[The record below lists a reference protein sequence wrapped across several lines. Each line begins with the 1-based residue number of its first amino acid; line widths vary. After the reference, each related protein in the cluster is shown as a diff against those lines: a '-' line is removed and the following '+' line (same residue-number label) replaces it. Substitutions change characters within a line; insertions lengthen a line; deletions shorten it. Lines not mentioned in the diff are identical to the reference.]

1 MSVSFLGGYDGY
13 CIEMMAKIE
22 RLLNFTSEYYE
33 VPEYGQLDEE
43 DRTWSGMIR
52 ELLDE
57 RYQSHY

>member
-1 MSVSFLGGYDGY
+1 
-13 CIEMMAKIE
+13 MMAKIE

-57 RYQSHY
+57 RYQNLY